1 MRFRSLSWKS
11 RSQHPL
17 PKLIDDRTLR
27 FLQDG
32 TFQITVF
39 SDLHFAEDE
48 DSIKGPMKDA
58 RTAEVVKKVLECES
72 SQLVVLNGD
81 LISGYGTTADNVT
94 LYFDQIVAPV
104 VDLGL
109 PWATTYG
116 NHDNQAYSKSTDLFT
131 REQDY
136 ENSLTKNMLPDTPQA
151 GVSNYFLQVYPASGN
166 QDVPE
171 LILWFFDSRGGD
183 EPHDWVDDSV
193 VDWFKDASAN
203 LTQQYNKVIPSL
215 AFFHIPITASYEFQ
229 ESPGVDP
236 SREPGIDGE
245 KVWWQGR
252 GYDNKTGHD
261 MSFMTALSNTDGLL
275 ATFSGHDHDNDW
287 CFKWKDPTTT
297 QAIAGDGISVCYGR
311 HTGYGGYGN
320 LARGGRQI
328 LLRRETLTKE
338 VVTWIRLED
347 GLVPENV
354 TLNATYGQ
362 DEYHPIQQ
370 HIELKRSEFEGV
382 GDKLQVVPGLYSV
395 ILFLFFIMYFP
406 FRLWS

>member
-1 MRFRSLSWKS
+1 MIFGPLSWKH
-11 RSQHPL
+11 RPPHALSQPS
-17 PKLIDDRTLR
+17 DNQVLR

-58 RTAEVVKKVLECES
+58 RTAEVVKKVLERGS

-81 LISGYGTTADNVT
+81 LISGYGTRADNVT
-94 LYFDQIVAPV
+94 LYLDQVVAPIL
-104 VDLGL
+104 DLGL

-116 NHDNQAYSKSTDLFT
+116 NHDNQAYSRSADLLR

-136 ENSLTKNMLPDTPQA
+136 KNSLTQNMIPGNSQA
-151 GVSNYFLQVYPASGN
+151 GVSNYFLPVYSASGN
-166 QDVPE
+166 EDVPE
-171 LILWFFDSRGGD
+171 VILWFFDSRGGD

-193 VDWFKDASAN
+193 VNWFKETNAN
-203 LTQQYNKVIPSL
+203 LTQQYQKTIPSL
-215 AFFHIPITASYEFQ
+215 AFFHIPITATYDFQ
-229 ESPGVDP
+229 TSPGVNP
-236 SREPGIDGE
+236 SKEPGIDGE

-252 GYDNKTGHD
+252 GFDDQTGHD
-261 MSFMTALSNTDGLL
+261 VSFMTALSNTDGLL

-287 CFKWKDPTTT
+287 CFKWKSTTAN
-297 QAIAGDGISVCYGR
+297 QASAGDGVNVCYGR

-328 LLRRETLTKE
+328 LLRQETLTKE
-338 VVTWIRLED
+338 VITWIRLED

-362 DEYHPIQQ
+362 DEYHPLQQ
-370 HIELKRSEFEGV
+370 HIELKRSEFEGA
-382 GDKLQVVPGLYSV
+382 GNSLQIVPGLGLTGARD
-395 ILFLFFIMYFP
+395 ILSLQVP
-406 FRLWS
+406 T